1 MRLAV
6 HLITSVLVATSLNM
20 AFAVGRIGTIL
31 VGAFLHVGVAVNFIR
46 TLLVVAFL
54 DVGVAVN
61 VIDTTLFV
69 ACLDVG
75 IAVKFIRTLLVVAFL
90 DVGIAVKVISTTL
103 FAACLDVGVAVK
115 FIRTLLVVAFLE
127 VVIAVDK
134 RANLTFTCLLVDA
147 AIPYPTTSHAACLE
161 VVSPMRVAV
170 DLTIAMVS
178 GAFLNVIIAVD
189 VTLTLG
195 IVAFLEVVSPMRFA
209 VDLTIAMVSG
219 TFLNV
224 IIAVGLTLTLRMIAF
239 LNVVTAVG
247 LTLTLRM
254 IAFLT
259 VLTAVDLIFTI
270 AIVAFPEVVIA
281 IDLSVT
287 LAVKALVTFPMLFTT
302 RKRTMLAGTA
312 RTTSKILR
320 MVAVSAKRDATS
332 FDADI
337 KARNRMVRT
346 IPVTASRRVTLRKVV
361 CAEMLATVTV
371 AALSKSTDM
380 FPASEDL
387 AAAVVALE
395 QAIVKMSIAIG
406 FRATST
412 CAFYKMGIA
421 VNLAST
427 TFVVASAGVLM

>member
-1 MRLAV
+1 
-6 HLITSVLVATSLNM
+6 
-20 AFAVGRIGTIL
+20 
-31 VGAFLHVGVAVNFIR
+31 
-46 TLLVVAFL
+46 
-54 DVGVAVN
+54 
-61 VIDTTLFV
+61 
-69 ACLDVG
+69 
-75 IAVKFIRTLLVVAFL
+75 
-90 DVGIAVKVISTTL
+90 
-103 FAACLDVGVAVK
+103 
-115 FIRTLLVVAFLE
+115 
-127 VVIAVDK
+127 
-134 RANLTFTCLLVDA
+134 
-147 AIPYPTTSHAACLE
+147 
-161 VVSPMRVAV
+161 
-170 DLTIAMVS
+170 
-178 GAFLNVIIAVD
+178 

-224 IIAVGLTLTLRMIAF
+224 IIAVGLTLTLRMIAFLNVVTAVGLTLTLRMIAF